1 RAQRRLPRARARRR
15 ARPRSLATRH
25 PLTTKRRKRSRFCC
39 CHMPIDDIAL
49 NLAIERAAR
58 AEALQRDELL
68 TEALDALDRDY
79 VKAWR
84 ATHARDTDAR
94 ERLWQ
99 AVQVVAK
106 VRDHL
111 APAIAG
117 GRLARSP
124 LGHIAPPAGR
134 A

>member
-1 RAQRRLPRARARRR
+1 
-15 ARPRSLATRH
+15 
-25 PLTTKRRKRSRFCC
+25 
-39 CHMPIDDIAL
+39 MPIDDIAL
-49 NLAIERAAR
+49 NKAIERAAR

-68 TEALDALDRDY
+68 GEALETLDRDY

-111 APAIAG
+111 AHVIAG
-117 GRLARSP
+117 GRLAQRE
-124 LGHIAPPAGR
+124 LDDIAAKAERERERQNG
-134 A
+134 

>member
-1 RAQRRLPRARARRR
+1 
-15 ARPRSLATRH
+15 
-25 PLTTKRRKRSRFCC
+25 
-39 CHMPIDDIAL
+39 MPIDDIAL
-49 NLAIERAAR
+49 NKAIERAAR

-79 VKAWR
+79 MAAWR

-111 APAIAG
+111 AHVIAG
-117 GRLARSP
+117 GRLAQRE
-124 LGHIAPPAGR
+124 LDDIAAR
-134 A
+134 AARNEDR

>member
-1 RAQRRLPRARARRR
+1 MPHSVRACH
-15 ARPRSLATRH
+15 RSTR
-25 PLTTKRRKRSRFCC
+25 TRRKRSRFCC
-39 CHMPIDDIAL
+39 WLMPMDDIAL
-49 NLAIERAAR
+49 NKAIERAAR

-68 TEALDALDRDY
+68 GEALEALDRDY

-94 ERLWQ
+94 ERRWQ

-111 APAIAG
+111 GQVVAG
-117 GRLARSP
+117 GRLAQRE
-124 LGHIAPPAGR
+124 LDEIAARTAREEGR
-134 A
+134 

>member
-1 RAQRRLPRARARRR
+1 
-15 ARPRSLATRH
+15 
-25 PLTTKRRKRSRFCC
+25 
-39 CHMPIDDIAL
+39 MPIDDLAL
-49 NLAIERAAR
+49 NKAIERAAR

-79 VKAWR
+79 VGAWR

-111 APAIAG
+111 GHVIAG
-117 GRLARSP
+117 GKLAQRE
-124 LGHIAPPAGR
+124 LDEIAAR
-134 A
+134 AARERETQHG

>member
-1 RAQRRLPRARARRR
+1 
-15 ARPRSLATRH
+15 
-25 PLTTKRRKRSRFCC
+25 
-39 CHMPIDDIAL
+39 MPIDDIAL
-49 NLAIERAAR
+49 NKAIERAAR

-68 TEALDALDRDY
+68 GEALEALDRDY

-99 AVQVVAK
+99 AVQVVGK

-111 APAIAG
+111 AHVVAG
-117 GRLARSP
+117 GRLAQRE
-124 LGHIAPPAGR
+124 LDDMAAKAEREKERGDG
-134 A
+134 

>member
-1 RAQRRLPRARARRR
+1 
-15 ARPRSLATRH
+15 
-25 PLTTKRRKRSRFCC
+25 
-39 CHMPIDDIAL
+39 MPIDDIAL
-49 NLAIERAAR
+49 NKAIERAAR

-111 APAIAG
+111 AHVAAG
-117 GRLARSP
+117 GRLAQRE
-124 LGHIAPPAGR
+124 LDELAAR
-134 A
+134 AARAEDG

>member
-1 RAQRRLPRARARRR
+1 
-15 ARPRSLATRH
+15 
-25 PLTTKRRKRSRFCC
+25 
-39 CHMPIDDIAL
+39 MPIDDIAL
-49 NLAIERAAR
+49 NKAIERAAR

-68 TEALDALDRDY
+68 TEALEALDRDY

-99 AVQVVAK
+99 AVQVVGK

-111 APAIAG
+111 AHVVAG
-117 GRLARSP
+117 GRLAQRE
-124 LGHIAPPAGR
+124 LDDMTAKAEREKGTQHG
-134 A
+134 

>member
-1 RAQRRLPRARARRR
+1 
-15 ARPRSLATRH
+15 
-25 PLTTKRRKRSRFCC
+25 
-39 CHMPIDDIAL
+39 MPIDELAL
-49 NLAIERAAR
+49 NKAIERAAR

-79 VKAWR
+79 VAAWR

-111 APAIAG
+111 AHVVAG
-117 GRLARSP
+117 GRLAQRE
-124 LGHIAPPAGR
+124 LDNLAAQAER
-134 A
+134 DKERE

>member
-1 RAQRRLPRARARRR
+1 
-15 ARPRSLATRH
+15 
-25 PLTTKRRKRSRFCC
+25 
-39 CHMPIDDIAL
+39 MPIDDIAL
-49 NLAIERAAR
+49 NKAIERAAR

-68 TEALDALDRDY
+68 SEALEALDRDY

-111 APAIAG
+111 AHLIAG
-117 GRLARSP
+117 GRLAQRE
-124 LGHIAPPAGR
+124 LDDIAAR
-134 A
+134 AEREKGTHHG

>member
-1 RAQRRLPRARARRR
+1 
-15 ARPRSLATRH
+15 
-25 PLTTKRRKRSRFCC
+25 
-39 CHMPIDDIAL
+39 MPIDELAL
-49 NLAIERAAR
+49 NKAIERAAR

-68 TEALDALDRDY
+68 TEALEALDRDY
-79 VKAWR
+79 VNAWR

-111 APAIAG
+111 AHVVAG
-117 GRLARSP
+117 GRLAQRE
-124 LGHIAPPAGR
+124 LDEIAAR
-134 A
+134 AAREKETQHG

>member
-1 RAQRRLPRARARRR
+1 
-15 ARPRSLATRH
+15 
-25 PLTTKRRKRSRFCC
+25 
-39 CHMPIDDIAL
+39 MPIDELAL
-49 NLAIERAAR
+49 NKAIERAAR

-68 TEALDALDRDY
+68 PEALEALDRDY

-111 APAIAG
+111 AHVVAG
-117 GRLARSP
+117 GRLAQRE
-124 LGHIAPPAGR
+124 LDEMTAKTEREKERRDG
-134 A
+134 

>member
-1 RAQRRLPRARARRR
+1 
-15 ARPRSLATRH
+15 
-25 PLTTKRRKRSRFCC
+25 
-39 CHMPIDDIAL
+39 MPIDDIAL
-49 NLAIERAAR
+49 NRAIERAAR

-84 ATHARDTDAR
+84 ATHVRDTDAR

-111 APAIAG
+111 AHVLAG
-117 GRLARSP
+117 GRLAQRE
-124 LGHIAPPAGR
+124 LDDIAAR
-134 A
+134 ADRKKERGL

>member
-1 RAQRRLPRARARRR
+1 
-15 ARPRSLATRH
+15 
-25 PLTTKRRKRSRFCC
+25 
-39 CHMPIDDIAL
+39 MPIDELAL
-49 NLAIERAAR
+49 NTAIERAAR

-68 TEALDALDRDY
+68 AEALAALDRDY
-79 VKAWR
+79 LEAWR

-111 APAIAG
+111 AHVIAG
-117 GRLARSP
+117 GRLAQRE
-124 LGHIAPPAGR
+124 LDDIAAKAERDKDRQHG
-134 A
+134 

>member
-1 RAQRRLPRARARRR
+1 
-15 ARPRSLATRH
+15 
-25 PLTTKRRKRSRFCC
+25 
-39 CHMPIDDIAL
+39 MPIDDIAL
-49 NLAIERAAR
+49 NRAIERAAR

-68 TEALDALDRDY
+68 TEALEALDRDY
-79 VKAWR
+79 VRAWR

-111 APAIAG
+111 AHVIAG
-117 GRLARSP
+117 GRLAQRE
-124 LGHIAPPAGR
+124 LDEIAAR
-134 A
+134 AERREERGA